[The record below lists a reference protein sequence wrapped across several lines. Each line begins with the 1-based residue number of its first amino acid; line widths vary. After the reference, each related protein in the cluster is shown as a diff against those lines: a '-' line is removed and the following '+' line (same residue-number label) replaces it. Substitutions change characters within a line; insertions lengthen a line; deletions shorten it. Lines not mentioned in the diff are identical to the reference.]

1 MNSDK
6 EYANDRFELFVN
18 DRIVNHETFSKY
30 LPSMIIK
37 VMLQY
42 KYNLTFPQIIS
53 LIIDSIEQARKYMN
67 SNNHKLKYKHSR
79 RNSHKH
85 NNNNSNNNYCNYNPK
100 NDNLLREEKMNEILN
115 ILFKNS
121 KLRNS
126 VSTAVNNET
135 KTKTD
140 KNALKQENQYSVFL
154 KKNDIEHKTENQLI
168 EENYNKNQM
177 AANVNKI
184 TDFIPI
190 FVMYL

>member
-6 EYANDRFELFVN
+6 DYANDRFELFVN
-18 DRIVNHETFSKY
+18 DRIVNHETLSKY
-30 LPSMIIK
+30 P
-37 VMLQY
+37 
-42 KYNLTFPQIIS
+42 PQTIV
-53 LIIDSIEQARKYMN
+53 LNIDSIEQTRKYMN
-67 SNNHKLKYKHSR
+67 SSDHKLKYKHR
-79 RNSHKH
+79 CRNGH
-85 NNNNSNNNYCNYNPK
+85 NNNNNNRNNNYCNYNPK

-168 EENYNKNQM
+168 EENYSM
-177 AANVNKI
+177 
-184 TDFIPI
+184 TPD
-190 FVMYL
+190 YLLKVALLIENFYDTN